1 MMMLVI
7 RHFVVPRLFL
17 NQITLFKLTPFKEFK
32 MTIQI
37 NDSIPAI
44 DLKIVSSGEIG
55 DANTAE
61 LFANGKTVLFGVPGA
76 FTPTCSQAHL
86 PGYVVNADAIM
97 AKGADRIVCMSVN
110 DAFVM
115 KAWGEASNAEAL
127 TMLADGNAEFS
138 TALDL
143 LLDASGHC
151 MGTRCQRFAM
161 IIDAGKVT
169 GIYVEQ
175 PKEFEVSKAEFI
187 LQQM

>member
-1 MMMLVI
+1 
-7 RHFVVPRLFL
+7 
-17 NQITLFKLTPFKEFK
+17 

-37 NDSIPAI
+37 NDSIPAV
-44 DLKIVSSGEIG
+44 DLKIVTKGEIS
-55 DANTAE
+55 DSNTSE
-61 LFANGKTVLFGVPGA
+61 LFASGKTVLFGVPGA

-86 PGYVVNADAIM
+86 PGYVVNADVM
-97 AKGADRIVCMSVN
+97 MEKGVDRIVCMSVN

-115 KAWGEASNAEAL
+115 KAWGEASNAEAI

-138 TALDL
+138 KALDL
-143 LLDASGHC
+143 LLDASGAC

-161 IIDAGKVT
+161 IIDSGKVT

-187 LQQM
+187 LQKL